1 MSLFPKN
8 IQLLSLFFLISWTAE
23 LNAQTDSLP
32 KFSLVEKNGIV
43 FISWNNPFPEVTQ
56 MIIQRSNDSV
66 SFFRSIMSM
75 PDPSAVSNGF
85 VDRKPGA
92 AQMFYRL
99 FYVMPGGRYTF
110 TSTQKPV
117 HTEIEKKSIVVP
129 KDNKVD
135 TTTIIASPIPSYDPI
150 KKVELVQAMGR
161 SEAQK
166 DNRDR
171 TNPIVKLDSIEGVT
185 TFQPSAFI
193 FSNGEGNLVLLLPEA
208 ERRLYHLHVYREDGK
223 PVFTMRNIKERHLLV
238 DRSNFY
244 QSGWFRFELF
254 EGNTLKDKNRFFIPA
269 EGR

>member
-1 MSLFPKN
+1 MNIFPKN

-23 LNAQTDSLP
+23 LKAQTDSLP

-43 FISWNNPFPEVTQ
+43 FISWNNPFPEITQ
-56 MIIQRSNDSV
+56 LIIQRSNDSL
-66 SFFRSIMSM
+66 SFFRSIISM
-75 PDPSAVSNGF
+75 PDPTAVSNGY

-110 TSTQKPV
+110 TTSRKPL
-117 HTEIEKKSIVVP
+117 HEEIEKKRIDVP
-129 KDNKVD
+129 NDNKAD
-135 TTTIIASPIPSYDPI
+135 TNNIVKSAFTSYDPV
-150 KKVELVQAMGR
+150 KKIELVQAMGR

-171 TNPIVKLDSIEGVT
+171 TSPIVKLDSIEGVT
-185 TFQPSAFI
+185 SFQPSAFI
-193 FSNGEGNLVLLLPEA
+193 FSNEEGNLVLLLPEA
-208 ERRLYHLHVYREDGK
+208 ERKPYHLHVYREDGK
-223 PVFTMRNIKERHLLV
+223 PVFTMKNIKERHLLV

-254 EGNTLKDKNRFFIPA
+254 DGNTLKDKNRFFIPA